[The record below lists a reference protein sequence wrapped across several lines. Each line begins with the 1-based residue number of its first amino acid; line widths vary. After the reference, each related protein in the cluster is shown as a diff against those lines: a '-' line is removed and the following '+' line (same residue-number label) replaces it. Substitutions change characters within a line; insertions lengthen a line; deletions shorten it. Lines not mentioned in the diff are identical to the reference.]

1 MSELTNLGVKA
12 ISDAFSFDHPEQR
25 RSRACFRIQ
34 EQERSSL
41 GDDTVIVAKWTL
53 KQVQGDEA

>member
-1 MSELTNLGVKA
+1 MKSH
-12 ISDAFSFDHPEQR
+12 AFSFDHPEQR

-34 EQERSSL
+34 EQECSSL

>member
-1 MSELTNLGVKA
+1 MKSH
-12 ISDAFSFDHPEQR
+12 AFSFDHPEQR
-25 RSRACFRIQ
+25 LSRTCFRIQ